1 MTLRELITHI
11 RILTQESEYLE
22 DDTVISAAER
32 ALMRIYSEL
41 DLRGRA
47 SVTLCAPKVIS
58 LTKEIQHSA
67 GKADIIP
74 LSGLAYSFTV
84 FGSAKIIIKD
94 GDTEDERLVN
104 GNGVTVR
111 GFVRHG
117 GEIHLLGDYFFV
129 VKNLAFFDG
138 LFDGD
143 AESIPVLGRK
153 RETDL
158 KRYVK
163 DLSIPLGVPKNE
175 SGKEYTNAYFEGSRL
190 VTPADF
196 SADVYFEYK
205 RNPPRLSEFSPDGE
219 LDLPTETAGALI
231 SLTAAYVLL
240 CLEADGADFY
250 ESEYRAIKDGVIKKY
265 GSHASEYTD
274 VTGWA

>member
-47 SVTLCAPKVIS
+47 SVTLCAPKLIS

-67 GKADIIP
+67 GRADIIP

-143 AESIPVLGRK
+143 AESIPVLGRTRK
-153 RETDL
+153 TDL
-158 KRYVK
+158 KKHVK
-163 DLSIPLGVPKNE
+163 DLSIPLGAPKDE
-175 SGKEYTNAYFEGSRL
+175 SGKEHSNAYFEDSRL

-205 RNPPRLSEFSPDGE
+205 KTPPRLSEITLDDE

-250 ESEYRAIKDGVIKKY
+250 ESEYRAIKDGVIKRY

>member
-94 GDTEDERLVN
+94 GDTEDERLVS
-104 GNGVTVR
+104 GNGVAVR

-143 AESIPVLGRK
+143 AESIPVLGRTRK
-153 RETDL
+153 TDL
-158 KRYVK
+158 KKHVK
-163 DLSIPLGVPKNE
+163 DLSIPLGTPKDE
-175 SGKEYTNAYFEGSRL
+175 SGKEHSNAYFEDSRL

-205 RNPPRLSEFSPDGE
+205 KTPPRLSEITLDDE

-250 ESEYRAIKDGVIKKY
+250 ESEYRAIKDGVIKRY

>member
-22 DDTVISAAER
+22 DQTVISAAER

-41 DLRGRA
+41 DVRGRA

-58 LTKEIQHSA
+58 LTKEIQHKA
-67 GKADIIP
+67 GMTDILP

-94 GDTEDERLVN
+94 GDKEDERSVS

-117 GEIHLLGDYFFV
+117 GEIRLLGDYFFL

-143 AESIPVLGRK
+143 AESIPIIGRK
-153 RETDL
+153 RKTDL
-158 KRYVK
+158 KRYVT
-163 DLSIPLGVPKNE
+163 DLSLPLGTPKDE
-175 SGKEYTNAYFEGSRL
+175 SGKEYGNVYFEDSRL

-205 RNPPRLSEFSPDGE
+205 KNPPRLSEFTLDVE
-219 LDLPTETAGALI
+219 LDLPIEMTGALI

-250 ESEYRAIKDGVIKKY
+250 ESEYRAIKNEVIKGY
-265 GSHASEYTD
+265 GSRAAEYND

>member
-47 SVTLCAPKVIS
+47 SVTLCAPKLIS

-67 GKADIIP
+67 GRADIIP

-129 VKNLAFFDG
+129 VKNLAFFDS

-143 AESIPVLGRK
+143 ADSIPVLGRK

-163 DLSIPLGVPKNE
+163 DLSIPLGAPKDE
-175 SGKEYTNAYFEGSRL
+175 SGKEHSNAYFEDSRL

-205 RNPPRLSEFSPDGE
+205 KTPPRLSEITLDDE

-250 ESEYRAIKDGVIKKY
+250 ESEYRAIKDGVIKRY